1 MADLEKLI
9 DEMGK
14 RYKSESKSRKTIESL
29 RPFLDGVGR
38 YSAVID
44 TMVSSNPM
52 VSALIWGGFK
62 FILITATEYG
72 QYLQELAEL
81 LEKLGPTLVYW
92 ISGRV
97 AENIY
102 NRDRKCLRTKFTKGW
117 KGVGPKQLSRR
128 KINYSVNFQR
138 RYHYSAGLDI
148 KSVAL

>member
-1 MADLEKLI
+1 MVDSANKKIKKGTEFSKIVLNEAELIDQIKHSMADLEKLI

-62 FILITATEYG
+62 FILIVS
-72 QYLQELAEL
+72 LHH
-81 LEKLGPTLVYW
+81 P
-92 ISGRV
+92 
-97 AENIY
+97 N
-102 NRDRKCLRTKFTKGW
+102 CL
-117 KGVGPKQLSRR
+117 
-128 KINYSVNFQR
+128 
-138 RYHYSAGLDI
+138 
-148 KSVAL
+148 